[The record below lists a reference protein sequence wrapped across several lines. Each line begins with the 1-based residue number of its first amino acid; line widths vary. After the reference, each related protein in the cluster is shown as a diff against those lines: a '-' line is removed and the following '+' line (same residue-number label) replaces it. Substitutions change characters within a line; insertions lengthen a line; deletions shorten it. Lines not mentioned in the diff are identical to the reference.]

1 MRLEPRELRLLR
13 RGGPLLD
20 QVRQA
25 LAAHGRPLRWAI
37 TAVEPSPEGSVL
49 VIEAVLVMEDALAHP
64 MGPAE

>member
-1 MRLEPRELRLLR
+1 MRLEPLELRLMR
-13 RGGPLLD
+13 QGGPLLV

-49 VIEAVLVMEDALAHP
+49 VVEAVVVIEDDL
-64 MGPAE
+64 

>member
-1 MRLEPRELRLLR
+1 VRLEPLELRLLR
-13 RGGPLLD
+13 QDGPLLD

-25 LAAHGRPLRWAI
+25 LAAHGGPLRWAI

-64 MGPAE
+64 MGPSA